1 MSGAD
6 MYHGWSRLD
15 FRTQTGAKRMLV
27 CPKRGAGLYNI
38 FKLVPTARG
47 TCTTYR
53 GHLYRS
59 YDKPAPSIP
68 QTCAIE
74 WGKRAMSNTVL
85 ADSRVVRCTICN
97 EQHGFAGNP
106 RYSLHHAG
114 KDVWTWSK
122 GCDSECTGRHICW
135 TWSKYA
141 VDQVQIYGGPGP
153 DIRWTRSK
161 YAVDQV
167 QGVGKGVF
175 AWG

>member
-1 MSGAD
+1 MSGAGLYD
-6 MYHGWSRLD
+6 GWSKLD
-15 FRTQTGAKRMLV
+15 FIIQAGANRKRI
-27 CPKRGAGLYNI
+27 CPKHGAGLYNI

-74 WGKRAMSNTVL
+74 WGRRAMSNTVL

-97 EQHGFAGNP
+97 ERHGFAGNP

-114 KDVWTWSK
+114 KNVWTWSR
-122 GCDSECTGRHICW
+122 GCDSECTGRHMCW
-135 TWSKYA
+135 TWSK
-141 VDQVQIYGGPGP
+141 GGE
-153 DIRWTRSK
+153 I
-161 YAVDQV
+161 
-167 QGVGKGVF
+167 KGVM
-175 AWG
+175 WK